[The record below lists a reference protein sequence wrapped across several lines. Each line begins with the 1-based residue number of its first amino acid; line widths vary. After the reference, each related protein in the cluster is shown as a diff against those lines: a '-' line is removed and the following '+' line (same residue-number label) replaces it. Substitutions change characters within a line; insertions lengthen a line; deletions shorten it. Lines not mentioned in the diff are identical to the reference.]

1 MLPRRDIDPTFV
13 TYTQAPGK
21 VMLAGEYAVLDGCA
35 SVVMAVDRYAT
46 ASASLVP
53 LTDADGW
60 ETPEALAALEDAI
73 SLGYLQ
79 HKMHTRVR
87 PGTLFDQGQTRKLG
101 LGSSAAMCVAALGSA
116 KLLSELQSVNTTR
129 TPPPTLDR
137 MTLAKIARKGHRRA
151 QGGGSGV
158 DVIASALGG
167 IHAITIT
174 GNGEDFLCEALQWP
188 DEIHWRVLWTGD
200 PVSTKLFVAKV
211 RELSTHAPT
220 QYAKVMGPLRESA
233 QEFLRGMRAAHASL
247 VFESVRS
254 HGEAMD
260 ALGQSAGVPI
270 VTESMREL
278 VQVANRSG
286 CAVKPSGA
294 GGGDIVLLVATSA
307 DAIAECLT
315 QLPASMVCVSMNL
328 STEGV
333 GPLKGSHSEAK
344 PTDAT
349 QVQP

>member
-1 MLPRRDIDPTFV
+1 MLPRRDIDPSFV
-13 TYTQAPGK
+13 TNAQAPGK
-21 VMLAGEYAVLDGCA
+21 VMLAGEYVVLDGCA

-46 ASASLVP
+46 ATASSAP

-60 ETPEALAALEDAI
+60 ETPEALAALEEAF

-79 HKMHTRVR
+79 HEMHTRVR

-116 KLLSELQSVNTTR
+116 KLLSEFQSSNDPSTSS
-129 TPPPTLDR
+129 PTLDR

-174 GNGEDFLCEALQWP
+174 PNSEDFLCESLHWP
-188 DEIHWRVLWTGD
+188 TEIHWRVLWTGE

-211 RELSTHAPT
+211 RELAT
-220 QYAKVMGPLRESA
+220 QEPAHYASAMGPLRENA
-233 QEFLRGMRAAHASL
+233 QGFIKGMRDANAGL
-247 VFESVRS
+247 VVESVRTL
-254 HGEAMD
+254 GAAMD
-260 ALGQSAGVPI
+260 ALGHSAGVPI
-270 VTESMREL
+270 VTSPMREL

-294 GGGDIVLLVATSA
+294 GGGDIVLLVAQSSEA
-307 DAIAECLT
+307 VAECLR

-344 PTDAT
+344 LSDAT
-349 QVQP
+349 EVQP